1 VTTRILLV
9 DDSDQWRLVERSIVQ
24 AIPGFCVIGE
34 ARNGLEAIEQ
44 SSKLSPD
51 IVLLDIGMPLLN
63 GIDAAQQIRKDSPSS
78 RVVFVTQDH
87 DAEIRDAAL
96 ATGAEGFLLKANA
109 VRELLPAVE
118 AALRKPL
125 DARNDAQLTRPL
137 SRKHTS

>member
-1 VTTRILLV
+1 LLV
-9 DDSDQWRLVERSIVQ
+9 DDSEQWLRVERSIVQ

-34 ARNGLEAIEQ
+34 ARDGLEAIEQ

-78 RVVFVTQDH
+78 RVVFVTQEQ

-118 AALRKPL
+118 AALRRPP
-125 DARNDAQLTRPL
+125 DARNDAQFTRPL
-137 SRKHTS
+137 SRKYNPS